1 MSGWIVRR
9 AGFAGMVAVALVLA
23 HNLVF
28 LADYGTGYADALA
41 RTGHDASWSIAVLG
55 VLALGAV
62 LFMAAAWRLRALGAL
77 AQAAE
82 VSPQGAPLGYR
93 ELAGHLLPL
102 WLRLTLVTTALFVLQ
117 ENFEHLGGGGP
128 IPGLGVLASGTYP
141 NAFTIIAVVALGV
154 ALVGAL
160 FRWRRDVLVAR
171 IAAATFRWRPVTGCS
186 VRSSLDG
193 IACRLGSIL
202 GRRLAVRAPPVA
214 SRL

>member
-9 AGFAGMVAVALVLA
+9 AGFAGMVAVALVLT

-28 LADYGTGYADALA
+28 LAAYGTGYADALA
-41 RTGHDASWSIAVLG
+41 RTGHDASWRIAILG

-62 LFMAAAWRLRALGAL
+62 LLMAAAWRLHALGVL
-77 AQAAE
+77 ARAAE
-82 VSPQGAPLGYR
+82 VGPQCAPLGYR
-93 ELAGHLLPL
+93 DLACHLLPL
-102 WLRLTLVTTALFVLQ
+102 WLRLTLITTALLVLQ
-117 ENFEHLGGGGP
+117 ENIERLGVGGP
-128 IPGLGVLASGTYP
+128 IPGLGVLVSGDYP
-141 NAFTIIAVVALGV
+141 NAGAIIAVVALGV

-202 GRRLAVRAPPVA
+202 GRRLAVRAPPGLR
-214 SRL
+214 RL